1 MMASHQESPDVGDLH
16 ERSLPELLKQLSQET
31 TQLLKQEIELAKAEV
46 GEKGRQAGK
55 GAGLLGGAG
64 VIGLGA
70 VGALTACFILALAA
84 VMPAW
89 LAALIVAVVYGAV
102 AGVLALQGRN
112 RIKQAVPPVPEQT
125 VETLKEDVQWAK
137 TQTPSAKR

>member
-1 MMASHQESPDVGDLH
+1 MASRQESPDGGDLR
-16 ERSLPELLKQLSQET
+16 ERSLPELLRQLSQEI

-55 GAGLLGGAG
+55 GAGLLGSAG

-70 VGALTACFILALAA
+70 VGALTACFILALDA

-89 LAALIVAVVYGAV
+89 LAALIVAVVYGVV
-102 AGVLALQGRN
+102 AAILAMQGRN
-112 RIKQAVPPVPEQT
+112 RIRQATPPVPEQT

-137 TQTPSAKR
+137 NQTPSAKR